1 MKKLGIISII
11 IFLEIIKISIEKK
24 NRKRTLYHREDSV
37 IILTD
42 ENFNKTISRMKN
54 ILVLF
59 YASWCGH
66 CKNFLPTYI
75 KASLYLFNLKPR
87 INLGKIEMSLN
98 KETGKVYNINSYPT
112 LKFFKNGIAYDY
124 TGNLDDN
131 GIIRWMQK
139 NTLPPLLELMT

>member
-1 MKKLGIISII
+1 
-11 IFLEIIKISIEKK
+11 
-24 NRKRTLYHREDSV
+24 
-37 IILTD
+37 
-42 ENFNKTISRMKN
+42 MKN

-98 KETGKVYNINSYPT
+98 KETGKV
-112 LKFFKNGIAYDY
+112 
-124 TGNLDDN
+124 
-131 GIIRWMQK
+131 
-139 NTLPPLLELMT
+139 